1 MHAKLKRAETA
12 QIIFA
17 ITVDQREV
25 RDNQE
30 NQHILTSSKRVT
42 LLQFG
47 AAAAAAAA
55 ASDARGSQFL
65 STPLDD
71 GDDAMTSY
79 TQGTIK

>member
-55 ASDARGSQFL
+55 SDARGSQFW
-65 STPLDD
+65 STRLDD